1 MDKLT
6 KEETKIVEYIESGA
20 TSSVENVKD
29 EIARYKAIALKQTT
43 KKKAI
48 SIRLLE
54 SDIEALK
61 AKALAQGMPYQT
73 LLSSIAHQYASG
85 KIELKSS

>member
-1 MDKLT
+1 MWYRIT
-6 KEETKIVEYIESGA
+6 I
-20 TSSVENVKD
+20 
-29 EIARYKAIALKQTT
+29 

-61 AKALAQGMPYQT
+61 AKALAQGMPYQM